1 VTIVGGRTHRRRSSS
16 TLRVNLL
23 LVPVGPTYRPALPI
37 SQRPELA
44 AAFARGVEA
53 RASEPTIDEARTRW
67 LMGLSADEVTAY
79 SLGRRGAEALQAPAP
94 IAVAAVLLVMHL
106 LADTWLRMS
115 RRRRDK
121 LWVTLAVG
129 AVALCDQRIAERA
142 RKWRARKLGLTV
154 ETAPRPGNITVTLSQ
169 LLGRIVL
176 VWIQQLWVRHR
187 TGRWARLSASS
198 IVAAGAIREVQLRRD
213 WNAAYTRSRE
223 HRRRDRVTPPD
234 RAG

>member
-1 VTIVGGRTHRRRSSS
+1 MTIVSARTHRRRSPS

-44 AAFARGVEA
+44 AAFARGEEA
-53 RASEPTIDEARTRW
+53 RGSEPTIDEARTRW
-67 LMGLSADEVTAY
+67 LMGLSADEVAAY
-79 SLGRRGAEALQAPAP
+79 SLGRGGPEALQAPAP
-94 IAVAAVLLVMHL
+94 IAVAAVLLVTHL
-106 LADTWLRMS
+106 LAETWLRES
-115 RRRRDK
+115 RRRSGR
-121 LWVTLAVG
+121 LWVALAVG
-129 AVALCDQRIAERA
+129 AVALCDQRIAEHA

-154 ETAPRPGNITVTLSQ
+154 ETAPRPGHIRVTLGQ

-176 VWIQQLWVRHR
+176 VWIQQLRVRRR

-198 IVAAGAIREVQLRRD
+198 IVAAAAIREVQLRRD
-213 WNAAYTRSRE
+213 WNAAYELSRG
-223 HRRRDRVTPPD
+223 HREPDRVTPPD

>member
-1 VTIVGGRTHRRRSSS
+1 MTIVSARTHRRRSPC
-16 TLRVNLL
+16 TRRVNLL

-37 SQRPELA
+37 SQRRELA

-53 RASEPTIDEARTRW
+53 RACEPTIDEAHTRW

-79 SLGRRGAEALQAPAP
+79 SLGRGGPEALQAPAP
-94 IAVAAVLLVMHL
+94 IAVAAVLLVTHL
-106 LADTWLRMS
+106 FADTWLRKS

-129 AVALCDQRIAERA
+129 AVALCDQRIAEHA
-142 RKWRARKLGLTV
+142 RKWRARRLGLTA
-154 ETAPRPGNITVTLSQ
+154 ETAPRPGHITVALGQ
-169 LLGRIVL
+169 LIGRIVL
-176 VWIQQLWVRHR
+176 VWIQQLWVRRR

-198 IVAAGAIREVQLRRD
+198 IVAAAAIREVQLRLD
-213 WNAAYTRSRE
+213 WNAAYKPTRG
-223 HRRRDRVTPPD
+223 RRGPDRVTPPD